1 MEKAGTVVRLA
12 QGLLVLRSPDADVPD
27 IGARVI
33 DENLDTVGRIVD
45 VFGPVDSPYLAVSP
59 DERVNSPSLLN
70 AALYLP

>member
-12 QGLLVLRSPDADVPD
+12 QGLLVLRSPEADVPD
-27 IGARVI
+27 IGATVI

-59 DERVNSPSLLN
+59 DEGVNSPTLLN